1 MKLLT
6 GNSNKSLSKK
16 ISKYLKSKLI
26 NSSIRKFAD
35 GEIYIE
41 INENIRG
48 NSIFI
53 IQSISSPAN
62 DNLMELLLCID
73 ALKRSSAK
81 NITTVIPYFG
91 YARQDRKVVPRTSIS
106 AKLVSNLITKAG
118 ADRVVTVDLHAGQV
132 QGFFDIPVDNLF
144 CTPIFTRHI
153 KKNIKNKNII
163 CVAPDVGGTER
174 ARALGKSLNVGLAIV
189 DKRRPAPGKSQVM
202 NVIGNVKD
210 KTCIIVDDIID
221 NIQKQKL
228 SDFINK
234 WIQDKIN
241 LVLKSLVDLKNI
253 KDKNS
258 SIKALA
264 YQLYENN
271 GVLKREQV
279 SEYLKSLGQN
289 ERKILRELGVKFGRY
304 HVFLYQ
310 LIKPEAVS
318 LRTLLW
324 KNFHQKYFNIKPP
337 IFGLNFL
344 DDKELRNKN
353 FMLLCGFEKFDNL
366 FVRIDILERLFMLII
381 NSPNSKENKEIKI
394 IPEMLNLLG
403 CSKDNFK
410 KLLQKMN
417 YKIFDKNDETYFKYN
432 PIKKFKQN
440 SNKKVSSENPF
451 KILKNLNLG

>member
-6 GNSNKSLSKK
+6 GNSNKVLSKK

-81 NITTVIPYFG
+81 NITAVIPYFG
-91 YARQDRKVVPRTSIS
+91 YARQDRKVVPRKSIS

-144 CTPIFTRHI
+144 CTPIFARHV
-153 KKNIKNKNII
+153 KKNIKSRNII

-174 ARALGKSLNVGLAIV
+174 ARALGKSLDVGLAIV

-221 NIQKQKL
+221 
-228 SDFINK
+228 S
-234 WIQDKIN
+234 
-241 LVLKSLVDLKNI
+241 
-253 KDKNS
+253 
-258 SIKALA
+258 
-264 YQLYENN
+264 
-271 GVLKREQV
+271 G
-279 SEYLKSLGQN
+279 G
-289 ERKILRELGVKFGRY
+289 
-304 HVFLYQ
+304 
-310 LIKPEAVS
+310 
-318 LRTLLW
+318 T
-324 KNFHQKYFNIKPP
+324 
-337 IFGLNFL
+337 
-344 DDKELRNKN
+344 
-353 FMLLCGFEKFDNL
+353 
-366 FVRIDILERLFMLII
+366 II
-381 NSPNSKENKEIKI
+381 NSAKALKDRGAKEVYVYITHGVFSGEAVRKI
-394 IPEMLNLLG
+394 QKSAI
-403 CSKDNFK
+403 K
-410 KLLQKMN
+410 KLVITDSIDNQIRVNKA
-417 YKIFDKNDETYFKYN
+417 KNIEILTISNLMGEAIKRISNSTSVSDLFK
-432 PIKKFKQN
+432 
-440 SNKKVSSENPF
+440 
-451 KILKNLNLG
+451 